1 MIRHKIIIDI
11 FKNNIKI
18 TNKKFCRSLINA
30 LEDSKDN
37 NGKKVT
43 ISKQV
48 EKMSKEQMEK
58 IFGE

>member
-1 MIRHKIIIDI
+1 MATGSIY
-11 FKNNIKI
+11 NNIKV

-30 LEDSKDN
+30 LEDSKEN

-43 ISKQV
+43 ISKPV
-48 EKMSKEQMEK
+48 EKINKEQMEK